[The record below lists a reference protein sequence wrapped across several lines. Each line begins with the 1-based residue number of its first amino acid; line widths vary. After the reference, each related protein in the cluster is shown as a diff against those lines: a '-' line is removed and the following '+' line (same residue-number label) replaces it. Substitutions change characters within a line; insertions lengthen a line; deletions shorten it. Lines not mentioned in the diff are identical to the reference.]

1 MSKVNIYGLKAYISN
16 AFDLHVG
23 KRIKYTERGE
33 GGIEDIYEVKQMLPF
48 CFVLEDIFDHTR
60 ICPCYS
66 KLSMMIRGIE

>member
-1 MSKVNIYGLKAYISN
+1 MSKVNIYGLKAYISK

-33 GGIEDIYEVKQMLPF
+33 DGTEHIYEVKQMFPL
-48 CFVLEDIFDHTR
+48 CILLEDIFNHTK

-66 KLSMMIRGIE
+66 KLSMMLRGIE